1 MTEQGMTK
9 RSYLTVFAA
18 LVLAVALAVPAI
30 GAGGDNDV
38 EKIAEKALNKAKKA
52 NKKAKQAL
60 EQSGE
65 PGPRGP
71 AGQDGQDGADGA
83 DGEDGSARAF
93 ATINP
98 TGVGGSG
105 TVLSARSTP
114 GATVTRPSEG
124 NYCVTFPGINPATSA
139 AVASATIASD
149 PAMVTAEVLGNTPN
163 CADTSFQVVTKKEQ
177 SGTSGY
183 AGPDNFVGFTILV
196 P

>member
-30 GAGGDNDV
+30 GAGGGDNDAQ
-38 EKIAEKALNKAKKA
+38 KIAEKALKKAKKA

-71 AGQDGQDGADGA
+71 AGADGQ

-93 ATINP
+93 ATINHGG
-98 TGVGGSG
+98 TGGSAGPG
-105 TVLSARSTP
+105 TVVAGRSTP
-114 GATVTRPSEG
+114 GTTVSRPG
-124 NYCVTFPGINPATSA
+124 VGVYCVTFPGISSVNSA
-139 AVASATIASD
+139 AVASATNTLTDS
-149 PAMVTAEVLGNTPN
+149 MVTAEVLRNTPL
-163 CADTSFQVVTKKEQ
+163 CSDSAFEVVTKKENE
-177 SGTSGY
+177 GASGY
-183 AGPDNFVGFTILV
+183 AAPDNFVAFTILV

>member
-30 GAGGDNDV
+30 GAGGNNDV

>member
-30 GAGGDNDV
+30 GAGGGDNDAQ
-38 EKIAEKALNKAKKA
+38 KIAEKALKKAKKA

-71 AGQDGQDGADGA
+71 AGADGQ

-93 ATINP
+93 ATINHGG
-98 TGVGGSG
+98 TGGSG
-105 TVLSARSTP
+105 TLLTARSTP
-114 GATVTRPSEG
+114 GTTFTRPSEG

-139 AVASATIASD
+139 AVASATNTLST
-149 PAMVTAEVLGNTPN
+149 AMVTAEVLRDTPN
-163 CADTSFQVVTKKEQ
+163 CPDTSFQVVTKKENE
-177 SGTSGY
+177 GASGY
-183 AGPDNFVGFTILV
+183 AAPDNFVGFTVLV

>member
-30 GAGGDNDV
+30 GAGGNNDV

-71 AGQDGQDGADGA
+71 AGQDGQDGA